1 MADKKITAQR
11 DSIKSPDD
19 LNSYLRVTN
28 PSMWLIFAAVLIL
41 LVGLIIGSSFYEIKS
56 TVYTTAIVKNNNI
69 YIQPSPDIEPE
80 VRMLFTVEH
89 FDAETNVHKNYD
101 VYIDVVEYD
110 EKINGFVGQVYD
122 AEGMEDGEYSAYTIK
137 SDTPISYLFN

>member
-1 MADKKITAQR
+1 MANEKITAQR

-28 PSMWLIFAAVLIL
+28 PSMWFVFAAVLIL
-41 LVGLIIGSSFYEIKS
+41 LVGLIIGSSFYEIK
-56 TVYTTAIVKNNNI
+56 TTIYTTAIVKNNNI

-80 VRMLFTVEH
+80 ERMLFTVEYV
-89 FDAETNVHKNYD
+89 DTKANVEKNYD
-101 VYIDVVEYD
+101 EYIDAVEYD
-110 EKINGFVGQVYD
+110 EEIDDFVGTVFGT
-122 AEGMEDGEYSAYTIK
+122 EGIPDGEYSAYTVK

>member
-1 MADKKITAQR
+1 MANEKITAQR

-28 PSMWLIFAAVLIL
+28 PSMWFVFAAVLIL
-41 LVGLIIGSSFYEIKS
+41 LVGLIIGSSFYEIK
-56 TVYTTAIVKNNNI
+56 TTIYTTAIVKNNNI

-80 VRMLFTVEH
+80 ERMLFTVEYV
-89 FDAETNVHKNYD
+89 DTKANVEKNYD
-101 VYIDVVEYD
+101 EYIDAVEYD
-110 EKINGFVGQVYD
+110 EEIDDFVGTVFG
-122 AEGMEDGEYSAYTIK
+122 AEGIPDGEYFAYTVK

>member
-1 MADKKITAQR
+1 MANEKITAQR

-41 LVGLIIGSSFYEIKS
+41 LVGLIIGSSFYEIKT

-80 VRMLFTVEH
+80 ERMLFTVE
-89 FDAETNVHKNYD
+89 
-101 VYIDVVEYD
+101 YIDSKTYVKEKYDEYIDAVEYD

-122 AEGMEDGEYSAYTIK
+122 AEGMADGEYFAYTIR

>member
-1 MADKKITAQR
+1 MANEKITAQR

-28 PSMWLIFAAVLIL
+28 PSMWFVFAAVLIL
-41 LVGLIIGSSFYEIKS
+41 LVGLIIGSSFYEIK
-56 TVYTTAIVKNNNI
+56 TTIYTTAIVKNNNI

-80 VRMLFTVEH
+80 ERMLFTVEYV
-89 FDAETNVHKNYD
+89 DTKANVEKNYD
-101 VYIDVVEYD
+101 EYIDAVEYD
-110 EKINGFVGQVYD
+110 ETIDDFVGTVFG
-122 AEGMEDGEYSAYTIK
+122 AEGIPDGEYSAYTVK